1 MGALAWALPAPAVPL
16 PRRPRESGL
25 LPLPDNISPV
35 FRGGRNPCRG
45 SGLEIALPAPDEGR
59 DGCGAE
65 GGEFVTVAYNCFSFC
80 LYKQSIIY

>member
-16 PRRPRESGL
+16 PRWPQGSSL

-35 FRGGRNPCRG
+35 FHSGRNLCRG
-45 SGLEIALPAPDEGR
+45 SGLEIALPVQDEGR
-59 DGCGAE
+59 DGVQ
-65 GGEFVTVAYNCFSFC
+65 GGEFVTLAYNCFSFC